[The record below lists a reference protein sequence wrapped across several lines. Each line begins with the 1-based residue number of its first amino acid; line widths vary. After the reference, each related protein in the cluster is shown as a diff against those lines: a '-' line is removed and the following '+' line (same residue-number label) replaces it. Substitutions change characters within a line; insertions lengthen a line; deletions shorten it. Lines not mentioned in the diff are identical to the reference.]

1 MNAGGPV
8 LDRVD
13 VMAAAMAALL
23 ADDVRAVGDPDA
35 VGIARIRCTAPGMVV
50 GLPVLKEVFGRMGAR
65 VRPLAEDGEVV
76 AAGAAI
82 AELGGPIAA
91 IVGAAPTALRLLTRL
106 SAVASGRGGADPAD
120 PADPLARWAAEV
132 GRLSP
137 ATPVDDAG
145 PSFELEVHP

>member
-1 MNAGGPV
+1 MNTGGPV
-8 LDRVD
+8 IDRVD
-13 VMAAAMAALL
+13 IMVAAMAALL

-35 VGIARIRCTAPGMVV
+35 VGIARIRCTAPGVMV

-65 VRPLAEDGEVV
+65 VRPLAKDGDVV
-76 AAGAAI
+76 TAGATV

-91 IVGAAPTALRLLTRL
+91 IVGAAPTALRFLTRL
-106 SAVASGRGGADPAD
+106 SAVASGRGGPD
-120 PADPLARWAAEV
+120 PADPLEIWAAEV

-137 ATPVDDAG
+137 TALVDDAG